1 MTLRGHKSYYNV
13 KLLRGYEASISLRNK
28 KVYLKGGKD
37 IFAGHQEKGRLQCDT
52 GTLQAL
58 SQRTRERTS
67 SFTIKATLARSL

>member
-37 IFAGHQEKGRLQCDT
+37 IFAGHQEKGRLQC
-52 GTLQAL
+52 GMRLHWRR
-58 SQRTRERTS
+58 SQITRERT
-67 SFTIKATLARSL
+67 SFTIKATLARSP